1 MPAGSDVSNSR
12 CVPAG
17 SEVSNSRCAKIA
29 SGASWVCFW
38 LVLGAHEGLLRLVL
52 ASSGGILGTVWGY
65 ILIQKKRRDSSWDS
79 LGFVCSL
86 LAADDG
92 LKSSQKEPD
101 RAPKLS

>member
-1 MPAGSDVSNSR
+1 MVSRAFWGSL
-12 CVPAG
+12 
-17 SEVSNSRCAKIA
+17 E
-29 SGASWVCFW
+29 
-38 LVLGAHEGLLRLVL
+38 LVLVA
-52 ASSGGILGTVWGY
+52 SGGILGAVWGS

>member
-1 MPAGSDVSNSR
+1 MVLRAFWGSL
-12 CVPAG
+12 G
-17 SEVSNSRCAKIA
+17 
-29 SGASWVCFW
+29 
-38 LVLGAHEGLLRLVL
+38 LVLVA
-52 ASSGGILGTVWGY
+52 SGGILGAVWGS

>member
-1 MPAGSDVSNSR
+1 MVSRAFWGSL
-12 CVPAG
+12 G
-17 SEVSNSRCAKIA
+17 
-29 SGASWVCFW
+29 
-38 LVLGAHEGLLRLVL
+38 LVLVA
-52 ASSGGILGTVWGY
+52 SGGILGAVWGS